1 MERNET
7 RGIENLTLEDV
18 FVDQE
23 NVTEKQLIALLSK
36 PIEAQT
42 ILDPKFCSFDV
53 VHPVA
58 AARQVETGRPCP
70 DRNMAAAAEPSCNQ
84 SDLVARSQPKPAQK
98 NETVFNG

>member
-42 ILDPKFCSFDV
+42 ILDP
-53 VHPVA
+53 
-58 AARQVETGRPCP
+58 
-70 DRNMAAAAEPSCNQ
+70 
-84 SDLVARSQPKPAQK
+84 
-98 NETVFNG
+98 